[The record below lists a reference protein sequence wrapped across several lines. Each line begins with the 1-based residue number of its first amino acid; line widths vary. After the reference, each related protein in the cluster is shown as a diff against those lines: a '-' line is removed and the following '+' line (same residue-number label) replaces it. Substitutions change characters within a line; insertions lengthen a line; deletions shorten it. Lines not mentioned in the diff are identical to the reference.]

1 MAVRKSATQ
10 MTDAEK
16 QRFRDVITQL
26 IQNGTYGQLV
36 SHHAN
41 MMHNMHSSMGFV
53 GRQRFLPWHRV
64 YLLRLEE
71 AMQAIDSL
79 SFIPYWGWTTQRW
92 VPPWLSNFRPTVNV
106 PGQGNIAVARN
117 VGAPPPLPTGSDVS
131 DVLSETTYT
140 DFTTQLEFI
149 HNDVHGWVGGTMSL
163 ITTSPADPL
172 FWLHHA
178 QVDRLWSQWQAK
190 SSNAGKNPILSG
202 NNRIM
207 DPWPETAAQVRSI
220 TSLGYSYS

>member
-1 MAVRKSATQ
+1 MAVRKRATQ
-10 MTDAEK
+10 MTVTER
-16 QRFRDVITQL
+16 QRFRNVITAL

-36 SHHAN
+36 RHHAN
-41 MMHNMHSSMGFV
+41 MMHGMHSSMGSV

-71 AMQAIDSL
+71 AMQAVDPL
-79 SFIPYWGWTTQRW
+79 CFIPYWGWTTQRR
-92 VPPWLSNFRPTVNV
+92 VPPWLSDFRPTVNV
-106 PGQGNIAVARN
+106 PGQGNISVTRN
-117 VGAPPPLPTGSDVS
+117 VGAPPALPTGSDVG

-140 DFTTQLEFI
+140 DFTTQLEFV

-163 ITTSPADPL
+163 ITTAPADPL

-190 SSNAGKNPILSG
+190 PSNAGKNPTLSG

-207 DPWPETAAQVRSI
+207 SPWSETAAQVGSI
-220 TSLGYSYS
+220 TALGYSYG

>member
-1 MAVRKSATQ
+1 MAVRKRASQ

-16 QRFRDVITQL
+16 QRFRDVITSL

-71 AMQAIDSL
+71 EMQAIDPL
-79 SFIPYWGWTTQRW
+79 CFIPYWGWTTQRW
-92 VPPWLSNFRPTVNV
+92 VPPWLNTFRPTVNV
-106 PGQGNIAVARN
+106 PGQGNITVTRN
-117 VGAPPPLPTGSDVS
+117 VGAPPPLPTSAHVS

-149 HNDVHGWVGGTMSL
+149 HNDVHGWVGGKMSL
-163 ITTSPADPL
+163 FTTSSADPQFL
-172 FWLHHA
+172 LHDV
-178 QVDRLWSQWQAK
+178 QVDCLWSQWQAK
-190 SSNAGKNPILSG
+190 ASNAGKNPILSG
-202 NNRIM
+202 NDRIM
-207 DPWPETAAQVRSI
+207 DPWTETAAQVRSI
-220 TSLGYSYS
+220 ASLGYSYS